1 MFSAPCKLREVAL
14 VEIAVHPDNG
24 ESKKEDRV
32 RGIFTKIDDK
42 HVPLYR
48 VLWIADVPHFCGSE
62 ECEVE
67 GRYEVRLEAD
77 ESIFGTRVERDE
89 LLEALESWHS
99 GPEQDPES
107 DWT

>member
-1 MFSAPCKLREVAL
+1 M
-14 VEIAVHPDNG
+14 
-24 ESKKEDRV
+24 

-77 ESIFGTRVERDE
+77 ESLFGTREERDD
-89 LLEALESWHS
+89 LLDALETWHS
-99 GPEQDPES
+99 GGPDQDPES